1 MHERRGRAA
10 RGPLGSRTWLRSSL
24 MGRGPRSGTW
34 STNLYAVHDRG
45 EPSRTGDT
53 PGARRGNSSIGG
65 PSGVRGRVSGSEQA
79 VLVLRRGGGAGRT
92 AGPFGSESSGCAA
105 PLDVASCTLDGG
117 RVGGRRARSVAV
129 GNPRRLRRSALVAGA
144 LPLISCLLGQQVVSV
159 WAGTGQEPRA
169 WSASGSLPRC
179 GVS

>member
-1 MHERRGRAA
+1 
-10 RGPLGSRTWLRSSL
+10 

-45 EPSRTGDT
+45 EPLTDG
-53 PGARRGNSSIGG
+53 GAHLGHAGG
-65 PSGVRGRVSGSEQA
+65 THLELFHRWTVWCAGRVSGFEQA
-79 VLVLRRGGGAGRT
+79 VLVFRRGGGAGRT

-159 WAGTGQEPRA
+159 WAGTG
-169 WSASGSLPRC
+169 
-179 GVS
+179 